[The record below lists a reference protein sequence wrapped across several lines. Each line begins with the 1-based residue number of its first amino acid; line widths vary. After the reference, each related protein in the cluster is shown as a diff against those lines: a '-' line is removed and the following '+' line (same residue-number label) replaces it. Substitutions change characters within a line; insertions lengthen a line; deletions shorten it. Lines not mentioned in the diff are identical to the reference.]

1 MIVHDFAIVGPITA
15 ANMSK
20 AKGLAAERARQ
31 VLADEES
38 PHMLSRICDCDQVP
52 TTMQEEVAQPEHGD
66 VPVEGKRLDD
76 ETEAGFAALAQKVL
90 TEVHGVTHPEIDDGT
105 TDEVGLDEE
114 EDEVALLLQKSET
127 SSADMDLNGHEP
139 DTMDVDFDSGDVG
152 HLTRLSS
159 SMDI

>member
-38 PHMLSRICDCDQVP
+38 PHMLSRICDCHQVAAI
-52 TTMQEEVAQPEHGD
+52 QEEAVQPENGD

-90 TEVHGVTHPEIDDGT
+90 TEVHGVAHPEIDEGS
-105 TDEVGLDEE
+105 TDEVGIDEE
-114 EDEVALLLQKSET
+114 EDEVVLLLQTSET
-127 SSADMDLNGHEP
+127 STAGMDLDGQGP
-139 DTMDVDFDSGDVG
+139 DSMDVDSDSGDVG
-152 HLTRLSS
+152 HLTGLSS
-159 SMDI
+159 SMEI